1 LHPQISTIEPEVA
14 MIGIPSSGGSP
25 FPGEKNQFFFGEF
38 SQQDVTYTVLAT
50 NEFNSARKRMSVL
63 VKKGDPNWVVVFLG
77 TGCQRP

>member
-1 LHPQISTIEPEVA
+1 